1 MHAEQ
6 IWQAALG
13 ELQMQMTKAT
23 FDTWLKPTAVL
34 SYADQELVIAC
45 PNQYTQEWLDN
56 RLKTT
61 IQRILS
67 GITGQL
73 MRARFEVW
81 RPIEPAPDRDEPIE
95 SVATG
100 ETPDHSER
108 APIDWADLGIPSK
121 FSRESLDTLDWT
133 WPTLQAPGLRDYV
146 DHARDYWQAG
156 LGLLL
161 IGPVGNGK
169 THLVMG
175 LAKYAVEH
183 DLTIAVT
190 SAAQFLDDLR
200 GSYAAARAGDR
211 TNSEDRIV
219 QRLTDVDLLVID
231 DLRVT
236 DWTPWCRSQF
246 FTLINRCW
254 ENEVPLLITSN
265 YPLNDLAD
273 RAGQI
278 GLDEATL
285 SRLTGSTVRI
295 TLSGPDYRL
304 ERKRRMLTTLR
315 STASSRIAVGV

>member
-1 MHAEQ
+1 MKAEQ

-23 FDTWLKPTAVL
+23 FDTWLKRTAVL
-34 SYADQELVIAC
+34 SYADHELVIAC
-45 PNQYTQEWLDN
+45 PNQYTQEWLEN

-61 IQRILS
+61 VQRILS

-73 MRARFEVW
+73 MQARFEVW
-81 RPIEPAPDRDEPIE
+81 RPIEPAPEHVELNE
-95 SVATG
+95 SVAVRQVQVM
-100 ETPDHSER
+100 PER
-108 APIDWADLGIPSK
+108 APIDWADLGIPPK
-121 FSRESLDTLDWT
+121 FVRESLGTLDWT

-183 DLTIAVT
+183 DLAIAVT
-190 SAAQFLDDLR
+190 NAAQFLDELR
-200 GSYAAARAGDR
+200 SSYAAVRAGQR
-211 TNSEDRIV
+211 TDVDRIV

-236 DWTPWCRSQF
+236 DWTPWCRTQF

-265 YPLNDLAD
+265 HALNDLAD

-304 ERKRRMLTTLR
+304 ERKRWVLTTLR
-315 STASSRIAVGV
+315 STASSRIAVSA

>member
-1 MHAEQ
+1 MKAEQ

-34 SYADQELVIAC
+34 SCANHELVIAC
-45 PNQYTQEWLDN
+45 PNQYTQEWLDK

-67 GITGQL
+67 GITGQV
-73 MRARFEVW
+73 MQARFEVW
-81 RPIEPAPDRDEPIE
+81 RPIEPTTERDAAIE
-95 SVATG
+95 SIAPG
-100 ETPDHSER
+100 DMPDHSER
-108 APIDWADLGIPSK
+108 APIDWADLGIPPK
-121 FSRESLDTLDWT
+121 FVRESLETLDWT
-133 WPTLQAPGLRDYV
+133 WPTLQTPGLRDYV
-146 DHARDYWQAG
+146 DRARDYWQAG

-169 THLVMG
+169 THLMMG
-175 LAKYAVEH
+175 LAKQAAEH
-183 DLTIAVT
+183 DLTIGVT
-190 SAAQFLDDLR
+190 NAAQFLDDLR
-200 GSYAAARAGDR
+200 GSYAAVRAGQR
-211 TNSEDRIV
+211 TNTDRIV

-236 DWTPWCRSQF
+236 DWTPWCRTQF

-265 YPLNDLAD
+265 YALNDLAD

-285 SRLTGSTVRI
+285 SRLTGSMVRI

-304 ERKRRMLTTLR
+304 ERKRRVLATLR
-315 STASSRIAVGV
+315 STASPRIAFGA

>member
-1 MHAEQ
+1 MKAEQ

-23 FDTWLKPTAVL
+23 FETWLKRTAVL

-45 PNQYTQEWLDN
+45 PNQYTQEWLET

-81 RPIEPAPDRDEPIE
+81 RPIEPASERVALSE
-95 SVATG
+95 SVAVSPVPEPREHT
-100 ETPDHSER
+100 
-108 APIDWADLGIPSK
+108 PIDWADLGIPPK
-121 FSRESLDTLDWT
+121 FMRESLASLDWT

-146 DHARDYWQAG
+146 DHALDYWQAG

-183 DLTIAVT
+183 DLTIGVT
-190 SAAQFLDDLR
+190 NAAQFLNDLR
-200 GSYAAARAGDR
+200 GAYGAVRAGQR
-211 TNSEDRIV
+211 TDADQVV
-219 QRLTDVDLLVID
+219 QRLTEVDLLVID

-236 DWTPWCRSQF
+236 DWTPWCRTQF

-265 YPLNDLAD
+265 HPLNDLAD

-304 ERKRRMLTTLR
+304 ERKRRGLTTLR
-315 STASSRIAVGV
+315 STASSRIAVGA

>member
-1 MHAEQ
+1 MKAEQ

-23 FDTWLKPTAVL
+23 FETWLKRTAVL

-45 PNQYTQEWLDN
+45 PNQYTQEWLET

-81 RPIEPAPDRDEPIE
+81 RPIETAPDRVELSE
-95 SVATG
+95 SVAVNKVPEPREHT
-100 ETPDHSER
+100 H
-108 APIDWADLGIPSK
+108 IDWADLGIPPK
-121 FSRESLDTLDWT
+121 FMRESLSTLDWT
-133 WPTLQAPGLRDYV
+133 WPTLHAPGLRDYV
-146 DHARDYWQAG
+146 DHAVDYWQAG

-169 THLVMG
+169 THLVIG

-190 SAAQFLDDLR
+190 SAAQYLDELR
-200 GSYAAARAGDR
+200 GSYAAVRAGQR
-211 TNSEDRIV
+211 TDADQIV
-219 QRLTDVDLLVID
+219 QRLTEVDLLVID

-246 FTLINRCW
+246 FTLIHRCW

-265 YPLNDLAD
+265 HPLNDLAD

-295 TLSGPDYRL
+295 KLSGPDYRL
-304 ERKRRMLTTLR
+304 ERKRRVLTTVR
-315 STASSRIAVGV
+315 STASPRIAVGA

>member
-1 MHAEQ
+1 MKAEQ

-23 FDTWLKPTAVL
+23 FDTWLKRTAVL
-34 SYADQELVIAC
+34 SCADHELVIAC
-45 PNQYTQEWLDN
+45 PNQYTQEWLEN

-61 IQRILS
+61 IQRILF

-81 RPIEPAPDRDEPIE
+81 RPIEPATDRDEPSE
-95 SVATG
+95 SADPG
-100 ETPDHSER
+100 ELPDRSER
-108 APIDWADLGIPSK
+108 VSIDWADLGIPSK
-121 FSRESLDTLDWT
+121 FICESLATLDWT
-133 WPTLQAPGLRDYV
+133 WPTLQASGLRDYV
-146 DHARDYWQAG
+146 DHALDYWRAG
-156 LGLLL
+156 LGLML

-183 DLTIAVT
+183 DWTIAVT
-190 SAAQFLDDLR
+190 SAARYLDDLR
-200 GSYAAARAGDR
+200 GSYAAVRAGQRADA
-211 TNSEDRIV
+211 DRIM
-219 QRLTDVDLLVID
+219 QRPTDVDLLVID

-236 DWTPWCRSQF
+236 DWTPWCRIQF

-265 YPLNDLAD
+265 HPLNDLAD

-304 ERKRRMLTTLR
+304 ERKRRVLTTLR
-315 STASSRIAVGV
+315 STASSRIAVGA

>member
-1 MHAEQ
+1 MKAEQ

-23 FDTWLKPTAVL
+23 FDTWLKSTAVL
-34 SYADQELVIAC
+34 SYADHELVIAC

-81 RPIEPAPDRDEPIE
+81 RPIEPVPDPVKLSE
-95 SVATG
+95 SVAVSQV
-100 ETPDHSER
+100 PQER

-121 FSRESLDTLDWT
+121 FSRESLATLDWT

-161 IGPVGNGK
+161 IGPVGNGE

-183 DLTIAVT
+183 DWTIAVT
-190 SAAQFLDDLR
+190 SAAQFLDELR
-200 GSYAAARAGDR
+200 SSYAAVRAGDR
-211 TNSEDRIV
+211 TGATDRIV

-231 DLRVT
+231 DLCVT

-265 YPLNDLAD
+265 HALNDLAD

-304 ERKRRMLTTLR
+304 ERKRRVLTTLR
-315 STASSRIAVGV
+315 STASSRIAVGA

>member
-1 MHAEQ
+1 MKAEQ

-23 FDTWLKPTAVL
+23 FETWLKRTAVL
-34 SYADQELVIAC
+34 SYADQEFVIAC
-45 PNQYTQEWLDN
+45 PNQSTQEWLEN

-67 GITGQL
+67 GITGQV

-81 RPIEPAPDRDEPIE
+81 RPIEPAPERVELSE
-95 SVATG
+95 SVAVSKAP
-100 ETPDHSER
+100 EPRER
-108 APIDWADLGIPSK
+108 APIDWADLGIPPK
-121 FSRESLDTLDWT
+121 FSRESLATLDWT

-146 DHARDYWQAG
+146 DHAVDYWQAG

-183 DLTIAVT
+183 NLTIGVT
-190 SAAQFLDDLR
+190 HAAQFLDELR
-200 GSYAAARAGDR
+200 GSYAAVRAGQR
-211 TNSEDRIV
+211 TDADQIV

-236 DWTPWCRSQF
+236 DWTPWCRTQF

-265 YPLNDLAD
+265 HALNDLAD

-304 ERKRRMLTTLR
+304 ERKRRVLTTLR
-315 STASSRIAVGV
+315 PTASPRIAVGV

>member
-1 MHAEQ
+1 MKAEQ

-23 FDTWLKPTAVL
+23 FDTWLKRTAVL
-34 SYADQELVIAC
+34 TYANQELVIAC
-45 PNQYTQEWLDN
+45 PNQYTQEWLEN

-67 GITGQL
+67 GITGQV
-73 MRARFEVW
+73 MQARFEVW
-81 RPIEPAPDRDEPIE
+81 RPIEPAPERVELGE
-95 SVATG
+95 SVAVG
-100 ETPDHSER
+100 QVPEPPER

-121 FSRESLDTLDWT
+121 FSRESLATLDWT

-183 DLTIAVT
+183 DLIIGVT
-190 SAAQFLDDLR
+190 NAAQFLNDLR
-200 GSYAAARAGDR
+200 GSYAAVRAGQR
-211 TNSEDRIV
+211 TDAGRIV

-236 DWTPWCRSQF
+236 DWTPWCRTQF
-246 FTLINRCW
+246 FTLIHRCW
-254 ENEVPLLITSN
+254 ESEVPLLITSN
-265 YPLNDLAD
+265 HALNDLAD
-273 RAGQI
+273 RVGQI

-304 ERKRRMLTTLR
+304 ERKRRVLTTLR
-315 STASSRIAVGV
+315 STAASRIAVGA

>member
-1 MHAEQ
+1 MKAEQ

-34 SYADQELVIAC
+34 SYADHELVIAC
-45 PNQYTQEWLDN
+45 PNQYTQEWLDS

-67 GITGQL
+67 GITGQV
-73 MRARFEVW
+73 MHVRFEVW
-81 RPIEPAPDRDEPIE
+81 RRPIDPVPDRDELIE
-95 SVATG
+95 STAPS
-100 ETPDHSER
+100 EIPEHSER
-108 APIDWADLGIPSK
+108 APSDWADLGIPSK
-121 FSRESLDTLDWT
+121 FSRESLATLDWT

-146 DHARDYWQAG
+146 DHALDYWQAG

-190 SAAQFLDDLR
+190 NAAQFLDDLR
-200 GSYAAARAGDR
+200 GSYAAVR
-211 TNSEDRIV
+211 TGQRTDADRIV
-219 QRLTDVDLLVID
+219 QRLADVDLLVID

-254 ENEVPLLITSN
+254 ENEVPMLITSN
-265 YPLNDLAD
+265 HPLNDLAD

-315 STASSRIAVGV
+315 STSSPLIAASA

>member
-1 MHAEQ
+1 MKAEQ

-13 ELQMQMTKAT
+13 ELQLQMTKAT
-23 FDTWLKPTAVL
+23 FDTWLKRTAVL

-45 PNQYTQEWLDN
+45 PNQYTQEWLET

-67 GITGQL
+67 GITGQV

-81 RPIEPAPDRDEPIE
+81 RPLEPAAERVELSE
-95 SVATG
+95 SVAVSQVP
-100 ETPDHSER
+100 EPREHTPS
-108 APIDWADLGIPSK
+108 DWADLGIPPK
-121 FSRESLDTLDWT
+121 FMRESLATLDWT

-146 DHARDYWQAG
+146 DHALDYWQAG

-183 DLTIAVT
+183 DLTVAIT
-190 SAAQFLDDLR
+190 HAAEFLADLR
-200 GSYAAARAGDR
+200 GAYGAVRAGQR
-211 TNSEDRIV
+211 TDADQIV
-219 QRLTDVDLLVID
+219 QRLTGVDLLVID

-236 DWTPWCRSQF
+236 DWTPWCRTQF

-265 YPLNDLAD
+265 HPLNDLAD

-285 SRLTGSTVRI
+285 SRLTGSMVRI

-304 ERKRRMLTTLR
+304 ERKRRVLTALR
-315 STASSRIAVGV
+315 STPSSRIAVGV